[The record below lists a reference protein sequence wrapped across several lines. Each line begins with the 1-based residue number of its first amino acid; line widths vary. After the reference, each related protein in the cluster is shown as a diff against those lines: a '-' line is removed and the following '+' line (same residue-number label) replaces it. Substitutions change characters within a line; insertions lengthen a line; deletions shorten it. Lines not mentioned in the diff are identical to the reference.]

1 MKTATT
7 VEDQEL
13 RFSAAALHPRAGQ
26 DLAVEVDRVT
36 QPEWSE
42 WMGCFLDANIYQT
55 WSYGGVRW
63 REKNLSHLLLKR
75 GGSVVAMA
83 QLRIMRPGNLRL
95 GAAYLRW
102 GPMCHAWDTE
112 LDSEIVN
119 TMAAALR
126 QEYVEKRG
134 LHLEILPNA
143 FVGTMR
149 AKIFQS
155 AFAQF
160 ERLAGGTEQYRT
172 LVLDISPALED
183 LRKGLDK
190 KWRNQ
195 LNAAERSPLRVVE
208 GADDGAAYRKFAA
221 LYTEMQKRKKFY
233 SPVSVGDFEQIQAA
247 LPEAQKMIVLIC
259 EHEGKPVSG
268 LVCSPMGDS
277 AIYLLGATNDD
288 GMKLKASYL
297 AQWTMIRRLKERQIR
312 FYDLG
317 GIDPETNP
325 GVYHFKSGLS
335 GADSSHIGSFRACDN
350 PFSKALVTKGQ
361 AMRDGFRSLR
371 QRLAQPRRAEATR

>member
-1 MKTATT
+1 
-7 VEDQEL
+7 
-13 RFSAAALHPRAGQ
+13 
-26 DLAVEVDRVT
+26 
-36 QPEWSE
+36 
-42 WMGCFLDANIYQT
+42 
-55 WSYGGVRW
+55 
-63 REKNLSHLLLKR
+63 
-75 GGSVVAMA
+75 
-83 QLRIMRPGNLRL
+83 
-95 GAAYLRW
+95 
-102 GPMCHAWDTE
+102 
-112 LDSEIVN
+112 
-119 TMAAALR
+119 
-126 QEYVEKRG
+126 
-134 LHLEILPNA
+134 
-143 FVGTMR
+143 
-149 AKIFQS
+149 
-155 AFAQF
+155 
-160 ERLAGGTEQYRT
+160 
-172 LVLDISPALED
+172 
-183 LRKGLDK
+183 
-190 KWRNQ
+190 
-195 LNAAERSPLRVVE
+195 
-208 GADDGAAYRKFAA
+208 
-221 LYTEMQKRKKFY
+221 
-233 SPVSVGDFEQIQAA
+233 
-247 LPEAQKMIVLIC
+247 MIVLIC